1 MLASRACG
9 RACASCVQGRTSAA
23 GSRSPLRTV
32 RRQERESVG
41 PIREQALRIRPPSA
55 APVRR
60 ELPPMPSTRSA
71 TARPAT
77 RADPV
82 ATAMSTG
89 TPSHG
94 SPKRIVR
101 RGSGRRLGRL
111 AFVASERAQQFPRLG
126 EDPGGTQPVGRRMPP
141 WHRRSRWGPRST
153 GASAPARFPGAARPG
168 RHEPAEPVLATLG
181 AGQRRA
187 GSGGGDSYSRG
198 CRLPPH
204 ILRRPWSTAW
214 KGTERQTAGHA
225 GHAWAVKRAM
235 RGFTDRLSR
244 VFSTRYEERT
254 VDPASTDF
262 RFPAPSGFV
271 QIRSLQIGGT
281 HGREP
286 AARRFTLD
294 RMHAA
299 FRGVLRS

>member
-1 MLASRACG
+1 MPALCWHRAHAAGPVLLACKAGHPRPDPAHLCG
-9 RACASCVQGRTSAA
+9 RSVAKNENRLVRSGNRRSVFGRPRRRRCAANC
-23 GSRSPLRTV
+23 
-32 RRQERESVG
+32 RRCRQ
-41 PIREQALRIRPPSA
+41 P
-55 APVRR
+55 
-60 ELPPMPSTRSA
+60 RSA

-126 EDPGGTQPVGRRMPP
+126 EDPGGTQSVGRRMPP

-187 GSGGGDSYSRG
+187 GSGGDSYSRG

-225 GHAWAVKRAM
+225 GHAWAVQRVM

-244 VFSTRYEERT
+244 VFSTRYEEYT
-254 VDPASTDF
+254 VDPAG
-262 RFPAPSGFV
+262 P
-271 QIRSLQIGGT
+271 
-281 HGREP
+281 E
-286 AARRFTLD
+286 
-294 RMHAA
+294 
-299 FRGVLRS
+299 